1 MADLTIS
8 AQVIGVKNL
17 QAILKE
23 SDRKM
28 LRSTQAMMRKAA
40 SPMTAQAKS
49 MTPKESPLSGFSH
62 AGRTGWRQSEVL
74 GGIKATIGGR
84 AVSRTVWPLLSLTQS
99 SPMGMI
105 YDWAGRAGGSKK
117 KPRSAPYAART
128 RGHANTSQGA
138 AMIKNLPR
146 FGSVKGS
153 QYSRVLFP
161 AFVATRDDVVRAV
174 QDGVDE
180 VARQLNI
187 EIERI

>member
-8 AQVIGVKNL
+8 AKVIGVKNL

-23 SDRKM
+23 SDRKL

-40 SPMTAQAKS
+40 SPMVAQAKS
-49 MTPKESPLSGFSH
+49 MTPSSTPLSGWAH
-62 AGRTGWRQSEVL
+62 KGRTGWRQSEVL
-74 GGIKATIGGR
+74 SGISTPIGGR
-84 AVSRTVWPLLSLTQS
+84 PISATVWPLLSLQQKN
-99 SPMGMI
+99 PAGMI
-105 YDWAGRAGGSKK
+105 YDWAGRTNAGKRPLQQFVKLLPSLGS
-117 KPRSAPYAART
+117 
-128 RGHANTSQGA
+128 
-138 AMIKNLPR
+138 I
-146 FGSVKGS
+146 KGS

-161 AFVATRDDVVRAV
+161 AFVATRDEVVRAL

>member
-1 MADLTIS
+1 MPDVQLS
-8 AQVIGVKNL
+8 AKVIGVKNL
-17 QAILKE
+17 QEILKE

-28 LRSTQAMMRKAA
+28 LRSTQMMMRKAA
-40 SPMTAQAKS
+40 SPMVAQAKS
-49 MTPKESPLSGFSH
+49 MTPKSPPLSGFAH
-62 AGRTGWRQSEVL
+62 NGRTAWRQSDVL

-99 SPMGMI
+99 SPIGMI
-105 YDWAGRAGGSKK
+105 YDWAGRGNEAGKEARSK
-117 KPRSAPYAART
+117 PYGT
-128 RGHANTSQGA
+128 RQKGHRINGQGF
-138 AMIKNLPR
+138 AMIRNLPR

-161 AFVATRDDVVRAV
+161 AFVATRDEVVRAV
-174 QDGVDE
+174 QDGIDE